1 MNPLIGAQFQ
11 TDVNILHFI
20 MRTQEDLQLGMGF
33 KTASTLNRKRPKATL
48 KDPEDLPFP
57 VWLCYLI
64 QDCLNIL
71 HSKGNE
77 KNKKKDRASK
87 EEQGLQ
93 TIRYNEI
100 SQCGIVAKQQVALS
114 SPSHGCATVR
124 RQQAVRRARGSTL
137 V

>member
-11 TDVNILHFI
+11 THISVLHFT
-20 MRTQEDLQLGMGF
+20 MRMQEDWQLRMGF

-57 VWLCYLI
+57 ACLCYLI

-77 KNKKKDRASK
+77 NKIRKKD
-87 EEQGLQ
+87 
-93 TIRYNEI
+93 T
-100 SQCGIVAKQQVALS
+100 
-114 SPSHGCATVR
+114 
-124 RQQAVRRARGSTL
+124 
-137 V
+137 